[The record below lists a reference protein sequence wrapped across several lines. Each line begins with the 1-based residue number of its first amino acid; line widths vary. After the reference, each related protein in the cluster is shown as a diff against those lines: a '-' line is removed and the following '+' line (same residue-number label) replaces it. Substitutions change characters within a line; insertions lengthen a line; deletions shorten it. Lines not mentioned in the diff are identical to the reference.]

1 MGRDAVVQSMDSDWS
16 IRTDD
21 GREIKRKITFF
32 YQTRHTNKEIFLRS
46 HDLCKRTE
54 LGSCEELG

>member
-32 YQTRHTNKEIFLRS
+32 YQPGTNKEIFLRS